1 MFFTFWGLNILR
13 KEQAPAVQKGVL
25 DRMFGWMMPRGARA
39 LKLSKMNMLGMGTA
53 MMRHVMSSKNVES
66 LPALIAQARASG
78 IRMVACTMSMD
89 VMGLAREELMD
100 GLEYG
105 GVGMFI
111 GESSDSRSTL
121 FI

>member
-1 MFFTFWGLNILR
+1 
-13 KEQAPAVQKGVL
+13 
-25 DRMFGWMMPRGARA
+25 MMPRGARA
-39 LKLSKMNMLGMGTA
+39 LKLSKMNMMGMGTA
-53 MMRHVMSSKNVES
+53 MMRHVMASKNVES
-66 LPALIAQARASG
+66 LPALIHQARTSG

-89 VMGLAREELMD
+89 VMGLAREELLD

-111 GESSDSRSTL
+111 GESSGSRSTL